1 MQNTYTKFKALA
13 SSLSSANFAETTSL
27 AGSPPSDTCRFSGHA
42 SPLATPSALLR
53 PNANSTTGTSRQWPS
68 LLCADWLPT
77 CHSLTLPFASNIGT
91 KRGVPLPRSSA
102 PLFLPFLQHPSYGS
116 DLVQDMKSIY
126 KEFHHAVPFHAVPSF
141 KVVHQ
146 RNSHVS
152 GFLHNHRT
160 TQNDWAQHVPPVCA
174 CHTLATRATGEH
186 THLVDGHLACCL
198 SPQSS
203 SPPSSSRAA
212 TAGTPSTPPSRSTF
226 SPMSRPLTVG
236 APATYRTCASSGWRI
251 THPSTGIRTNSA
263 ARQCLTLAPFTP

>member
-13 SSLSSANFAETTSL
+13 SSLSSANFAETTFL

-42 SPLATPSALLR
+42 SLLGPSSPTSAATPSALLR

-68 LLCADWLPT
+68 LLCAGWLPT
-77 CHSLTLPFASNIGT
+77 FHSLTLPFASNTCATSARSAAYHCPGL
-91 KRGVPLPRSSA
+91 LPHFSYLSYSI
-102 PLFLPFLQHPSYGS
+102 HPTGPT
-116 DLVQDMKSIY
+116 IY

-152 GFLHNHRT
+152 EFLHNRRT

-186 THLVDGHLACCL
+186 THLVALPLLLPLQAEVR
-198 SPQSS
+198 
-203 SPPSSSRAA
+203 SRLCH
-212 TAGTPSTPPSRSTF
+212 G
-226 SPMSRPLTVG
+226 L
-236 APATYRTCASSGWRI
+236 
-251 THPSTGIRTNSA
+251 
-263 ARQCLTLAPFTP
+263 